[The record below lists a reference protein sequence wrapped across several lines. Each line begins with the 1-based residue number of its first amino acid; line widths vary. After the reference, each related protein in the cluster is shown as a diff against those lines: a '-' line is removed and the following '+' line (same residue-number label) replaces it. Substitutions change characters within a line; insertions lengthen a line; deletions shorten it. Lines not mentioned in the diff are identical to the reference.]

1 MPNIGITESDLQD
14 SIHTLYE
21 ADATT
26 PASTDDDYIIRRR
39 LINVA
44 INRWENNMGTLW
56 NELWTNTSIVSTG
69 ATLTIATDDTTY
81 NAPTSFLFPGGYV
94 LIMDGTTEYSRI
106 PVIKPEEA
114 QIYKDV
120 QAAYFTGS
128 PSTGYVLNLTQKPQS
143 NINGFTLKYDYY
155 KRAEAMDATTDI
167 PEMSDPYYIVYS
179 VVAELHKGDNNITLY
194 QASLQEAEERLRQM
208 VMKNTMYASFQ
219 DHGLQDQQYINTGG
233 AFGE

>member
-1 MPNIGITESDLQD
+1 MAAIGLTESDLQD
-14 SIHTLYE
+14 AIHTLYE
-21 ADATT
+21 TDATT

-44 INRWENNMGTLW
+44 INRWENNMGTIW
-56 NELWTNTSIVSTG
+56 NELWTNTSVVSTG

-81 NAPTSFLFPGGYV
+81 NAPTSFLFPGGFV
-94 LIMDGTTEYSRI
+94 KIMDGTNTHQTI

-114 QIYKDV
+114 QIYTTT
-120 QAAYFTGS
+120 QAAYFTGN
-128 PSTGYVLNLTQKPQS
+128 PKDGYVLNLTQKPQS

-167 PEMSDPYYIVYS
+167 PEMADPYYIVYA
-179 VVAELHKGDNNITLY
+179 VVSELHKGDNNITLY
-194 QASLQEAEERLRQM
+194 QAALQEAEERLRQM
-208 VMKNTMYASFQ
+208 VMKNTMYANYQ

-233 AFGE
+233 TFGE

>member
-1 MPNIGITESDLQD
+1 MAAIGLTESDLQD
-14 SIHTLYE
+14 AIHTLYE
-21 ADATT
+21 TDATT

-44 INRWENNMGTLW
+44 INRWENNMGTIW
-56 NELWTNTSIVSTG
+56 NELWTNTSVVSTG

-81 NAPTSFLFPGGYV
+81 NAPTSFLFPGGFV
-94 LIMDGTTEYSRI
+94 KIMDGTNIHQTI

-114 QIYKDV
+114 QIYTTT
-120 QAAYFTGS
+120 QAAYFTGN
-128 PSTGYVLNLTQKPQS
+128 PKDGYVLNLTQKPQS

-167 PEMSDPYYIVYS
+167 PEMADPYYIVYA
-179 VVAELHKGDNNITLY
+179 VVSELHKGDNNITLY
-194 QASLQEAEERLRQM
+194 QAALQEAEERLRQM
-208 VMKNTMYASFQ
+208 VMKNTMYANYQ

-233 AFGE
+233 TFGE